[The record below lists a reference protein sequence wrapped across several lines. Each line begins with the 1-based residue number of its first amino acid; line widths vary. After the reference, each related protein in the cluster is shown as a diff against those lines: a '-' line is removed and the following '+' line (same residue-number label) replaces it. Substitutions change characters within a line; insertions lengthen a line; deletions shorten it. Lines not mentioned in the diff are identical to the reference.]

1 MNCNIKEYWDMIYTK
16 ELQQGKIRQ
25 NSHCYQHILPQIK
38 ECQSFLDVG
47 CGTGSFIKFLKL
59 QDVISENIWGVD
71 ISDVAQDYCLLEYN
85 VEVYR
90 NVFDIQFKRDMVTCF
105 HTLEHLENPEE
116 IIEYLYNHCSIKYLI
131 FAIPLNDGEWREHI
145 QNFTVESIKEIFSK
159 YPNVRYFKS
168 AMNIPQ
174 IKPELIVVVRK

>member
-47 CGTGSFIKFLKL
+47 CGTGSFFNFLQGQGYVKE
-59 QDVISENIWGVD
+59 SMAGMD
-71 ISDVAQDYCLLEYN
+71 ISSVARDYCYDKLRIFCHCDIHSPSSN
-85 VEVYR
+85 
-90 NVFDIQFKRDMVTCF
+90 FDMITCF
-105 HTLEHLENPEE
+105 HTLEHLENPKET
-116 IIEYLYNHCSIKYLI
+116 IDFLYSKTNKYLI
-131 FAIPLNDGEWREHI
+131 VAVPLNDGEWREHI

-168 AMNIPQ
+168 AVNIPQ